1 MIARTRNPGENLAW
15 RARVVIL
22 VLIVA
27 LAWACAPYLAGL
39 LGAAVLGVV
48 CAPAYRRLR
57 GVLGGRTAA
66 LLLTVAAAVLIVA
79 PVVWLVAT
87 AIEEAPGALQ
97 RAAASTTY
105 ARLRSFAIGPF
116 DVGAQLTRAGNDLV
130 ARVSARALTLFG
142 GITRATLNLLLALL
156 GLYYLLRSEGGLW
169 ARVRP
174 IIPFSRHGADALG
187 QRFVRVTEATLLG
200 ILVTAVSQGLVV
212 GLSFVAVGLPNAL
225 VWGVVTAMVS
235 ILPVLGSSL
244 VWGPGVLVLAANGRY
259 GAALALLLVGVIVAS
274 NIDNVLLP
282 IVYRQVSGL
291 HPMATLVGAF
301 SGIELLGLPGLLLG
315 PLAIAYALELI
326 HLYEE
331 EYGEARPL
339 SGDDPVARAG
349 RDAEQRV
356 ERAEA
361 GQPGEQRNEPEPAER
376 GLRTNEDQG
385 EQHEADEDSQHLIG
399 TANVASHDDTLRVS
413 GDSDDARMRMPVR

>member
-1 MIARTRNPGENLAW
+1 MIARTHNPAETLAW
-15 RARVVIL
+15 RARFVIL
-22 VLIVA
+22 ALVVA
-27 LAWACAPYLAGL
+27 LVWACAPYLAGL
-39 LGAAVLGVV
+39 LGAAVLAVV

-57 GVLGGRTAA
+57 GPLGGRGAA
-66 LLLTVAAAVLIVA
+66 LALTVAAAALIVA
-79 PVVWLVAT
+79 PAAWLIAT

-97 RAAASTTY
+97 RAAASTTF
-105 ARLRSFAIGPF
+105 ARLRSIQLGPF
-116 DVGAQLTRAGNDLV
+116 DVGAQLTRAGDDVV
-130 ARVSARALTLFG
+130 ARVSGRALTLFG
-142 GITRATLNLLLALL
+142 GITRATLNLLLAIL
-156 GLYYLLRSEGGLW
+156 GLYYLLRSEGALW

-212 GLSFVAVGLPNAL
+212 GVSFKAVGLPNAL

-244 VWGPGVLVLAANGRY
+244 VWGPGVVVLAANSRY
-259 GAALALLLVGVIVAS
+259 GAALALLLIGVIVAS

-282 IVYRQVSGL
+282 VVYRHVSGL

-331 EYGEARPL
+331 EYGDP
-339 SGDDPVARAG
+339 SPGDDLLARAG

-361 GQPGEQRNEPEPAER
+361 G
-376 GLRTNEDQG
+376 
-385 EQHEADEDSQHLIG
+385 
-399 TANVASHDDTLRVS
+399 
-413 GDSDDARMRMPVR
+413 

>member
-1 MIARTRNPGENLAW
+1 MIARTPNAGAAPAW
-15 RARVVIL
+15 RARIVIL
-22 VLIVA
+22 ALVVA
-27 LAWACAPYLAGL
+27 LVWACAPYLAGL
-39 LGAAVLGVV
+39 LGAAVLAVV
-48 CAPAYRRLR
+48 CSPAYRRLR
-57 GVLGGRTAA
+57 GTLGGRAAA
-66 LLLTVAAAVLIVA
+66 LVLTVAAAVLIVA
-79 PVVWLVAT
+79 PVVWLIAT
-87 AIEEAPGALQ
+87 AIEEAPGALH

-105 ARLRSFAIGPF
+105 ARLRNIEIGPF
-116 DVGAQLTRAGNDLV
+116 DVGAQLASAGNDVV

-156 GLYYLLRSEGGLW
+156 GLYYLLRSEGALW

-200 ILVTAVSQGLVV
+200 ILVTAVSQGLIV

-235 ILPVLGSSL
+235 ILPVLGSAL
-244 VWGPGVLVLAANGRY
+244 VWAPGVVVLAANSRY
-259 GAALALLLVGVIVAS
+259 GAAVALLVIGVIVVS

-282 IVYRQVSGL
+282 VVYRHVSGL

-326 HLYEE
+326 RLYEE
-331 EYGEARPL
+331 EYGEPAP
-339 SGDDPVARAG
+339 SGYPVTTFSR
-349 RDAEQRV
+349 EQV
-356 ERAEA
+356 EMPNKAYS
-361 GQPGEQRNEPEPAER
+361 GQNPDN
-376 GLRTNEDQG
+376 
-385 EQHEADEDSQHLIG
+385 
-399 TANVASHDDTLRVS
+399 
-413 GDSDDARMRMPVR
+413 PVRSGTSPK

>member
-1 MIARTRNPGENLAW
+1 MIARTRNSAETLAR
-15 RARVVIL
+15 RARL
-22 VLIVA
+22 VIVA
-27 LAWACAPYLAGL
+27 LAVALVAASAPFFTGL
-39 LGAAVLGVV
+39 LGAAVLAVV

-57 GVLGGRTAA
+57 GTIGGRGAALALTIAAAA
-66 LLLTVAAAVLIVA
+66 LLVA
-79 PVVWLVAT
+79 PAVWLIAA

-97 RAAASTTY
+97 RAAASTTF
-105 ARLRSFAIGPF
+105 ARLRTIELGPF
-116 DVGAQLTRAGNDLV
+116 DVGAQLARAGNDI
-130 ARVSARALTLFG
+130 AAWVSARALTLFG

-156 GLYYLLRSEGGLW
+156 GLYYLLRSEGALW

-174 IIPFSRHGADALG
+174 LIPFSRHGADALG
-187 QRFVRVTEATLLG
+187 HRFVLVTEATLLG

-225 VWGVVTAMVS
+225 VWGVVTAIVS

-259 GAALALLLVGVIVAS
+259 GAALALLLIGVIVAS

-282 IVYRQVSGL
+282 LVYRHVSGL

-326 HLYEE
+326 RLYEE
-331 EYGEARPL
+331 EYGDPEVAVPIPQPVTTL
-339 SGDDPVARAG
+339 SR
-349 RDAEQRV
+349 EQV
-356 ERAEA
+356 E
-361 GQPGEQRNEPEPAER
+361 
-376 GLRTNEDQG
+376 
-385 EQHEADEDSQHLIG
+385 
-399 TANVASHDDTLRVS
+399 
-413 GDSDDARMRMPVR
+413 MPSSA

>member
-1 MIARTRNPGENLAW
+1 MIARTRNPAETLAW
-15 RARVVIL
+15 RARLVIL
-22 VLIVA
+22 ALIVA
-27 LAWACAPYLAGL
+27 LVWACAPYLAGL
-39 LGAAVLGVV
+39 LGAAVLAVV

-57 GVLGGRTAA
+57 GTIGGRAAA
-66 LLLTVAAAVLIVA
+66 LVLTVAAAVLIVA
-79 PVVWLVAT
+79 PAVWIIAT

-105 ARLRSFAIGPF
+105 ARLRSFEIGPF
-116 DVGAQLTRAGNDLV
+116 DVGAQLTRAGNDIV
-130 ARVSARALTLFG
+130 AWVSARALTLFG

-156 GLYYLLRSEGGLW
+156 GLYYLLRSEGALW

-174 IIPFSRHGADALG
+174 LIPFSRHGADALG
-187 QRFVRVTEATLLG
+187 RRFVLVTEATLLG

-225 VWGVVTAMVS
+225 VWGMVTAMVS

-282 IVYRQVSGL
+282 VVYRHVSGL

-331 EYGEARPL
+331 EYGDPAVTMPSPQPVTTL
-339 SGDDPVARAG
+339 SREQVEMPNSVYSGQKPV
-349 RDAEQRV
+349 
-356 ERAEA
+356 
-361 GQPGEQRNEPEPAER
+361 N
-376 GLRTNEDQG
+376 
-385 EQHEADEDSQHLIG
+385 
-399 TANVASHDDTLRVS
+399 
-413 GDSDDARMRMPVR
+413 PVRSGITPK